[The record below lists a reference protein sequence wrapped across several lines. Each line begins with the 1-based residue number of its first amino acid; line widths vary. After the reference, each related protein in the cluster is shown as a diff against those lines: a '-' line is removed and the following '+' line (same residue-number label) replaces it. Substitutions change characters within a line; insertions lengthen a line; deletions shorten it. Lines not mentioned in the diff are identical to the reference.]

1 MTVAHP
7 LDDLLSRPLRT
18 FDAPAIG
25 ALVRGRTVLVTGAG
39 GSIGSEISRQLATHA
54 PRALV
59 LLDRHEHGLDA
70 VATAL
75 QAQTPPACPVQ
86 AVVGDITDEALLDR
100 LLRAAAP
107 HLIFHAAAHKH
118 VPLMEI
124 NPCEAV
130 RNNVRGTRLVME
142 AAHRHG
148 VARCVVVSTDK
159 AVQPSSVMGATKRI
173 AEQLVQATAGAGG
186 TAFLAVRFGN
196 VLGSAGSVVPR
207 FLAQIAQG
215 GPVTVTH
222 PEVQR
227 YFMLTPE
234 AVHLVL
240 HAATQAHPGG
250 VYMLDMGAQIRVL
263 DVARALI
270 RRAGLE
276 PDRDVPIVFTG
287 LRPGEK
293 LTEVLSSPQERVV
306 ATATPG
312 VRMVVPPEVT
322 HAHLLRAE
330 IQALEAAAL
339 QGDAERTRRL
349 LADLARDER

>member
-1 MTVAHP
+1 M
-7 LDDLLSRPLRT
+7 
-18 FDAPAIG
+18 
-25 ALVRGRTVLVTGAG
+25 
-39 GSIGSEISRQLATHA
+39 
-54 PRALV
+54 

-75 QAQTPPACPVQ
+75 QAGTPPACPVQ
-86 AVVGDITDEALLDR
+86 AVVGDITDEALLER
-100 LLRAAAP
+100 LMGGTAP
-107 HLIFHAAAHKH
+107 HLVFHAAAHKH
-118 VPLMEI
+118 VPLMET

-142 AAHRHG
+142 AARRHG

-159 AVQPSSVMGATKRI
+159 AVQPSSVMGATKRV
-173 AEQLVQATAGAGG
+173 AERLVQTTAGATG
-186 TAFLAVRFGN
+186 TAFIAVRFGN

-250 VYMLDMGAQIRVL
+250 VYMLDMGAQVRVL
-263 DVARALI
+263 EIARALN

-276 PDRDVPIVFTG
+276 PDHDVRIVFTG
-287 LRPGEK
+287 RRPGEK
-293 LTEVLSSPQERVV
+293 LTEALSGPQEQVV
-306 ATATPG
+306 ATETSG

-322 HAHLLRAE
+322 HAHTLRAE
-330 IQALEAAAL
+330 IEALEAAAL
-339 QGDAERTRRL
+339 QGDAERTRQQ
-349 LADLARDER
+349 LADLARS